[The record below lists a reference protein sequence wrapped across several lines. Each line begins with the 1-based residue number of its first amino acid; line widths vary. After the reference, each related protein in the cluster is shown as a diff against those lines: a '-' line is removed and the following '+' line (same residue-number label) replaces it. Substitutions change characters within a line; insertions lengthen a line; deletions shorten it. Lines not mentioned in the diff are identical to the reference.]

1 MTGMAG
7 ERGQAGGGDLVTG
20 ALGFVGLHLV
30 RALLIDGRSVA
41 GLGRQPGGAPSPDA
55 TGGFARCA
63 GGGRGAL
70 RYEGPA
76 GAFAYHEAS
85 LQDGPALAAAIGA
98 ARPRVIYH
106 LAAQSSAAAS
116 FDDPRDT
123 FASNVLGTL
132 CLLEAVRALPAAE
145 RPIVV
150 VAGSAEEYGPRPPDS
165 PPLVEDSP
173 PAPVSPYAASKAAQT
188 LLCQQYHRTW
198 NLPVVVA
205 RPFAQTGPGQQ
216 PRFAFASFA
225 RQIAAAEAGQ
235 GPAEVV
241 TGDLSPIRDYL
252 HVRDA
257 VAAYRA
263 LAARGRPGEIYNICS
278 GTALTMAEGLRILVA
293 AARVPV
299 AVRRDPSRNRPA
311 DTPRLVGD
319 NRKLRAETGWKPV
332 SDARTAL
339 LDLLD
344 EARKE
349 FA

>member
-1 MTGMAG
+1 MTGPADG
-7 ERGQAGGGDLVTG
+7 RDPAEGGDLVTG

-30 RALLIDGRSVA
+30 RALLRDGRRVA
-41 GLGRQPGGAPSPDA
+41 GLGRQPGREPAPA
-55 TGGFARCA
+55 AAGGFARGA
-63 GGGRGAL
+63 PDRGGAL

-76 GAFAYHEAS
+76 GAFAYHEVD
-85 LQDGPALAAAIGA
+85 LLDGPAVAAAVAA
-98 ARPRVIYH
+98 ARSRVIYH

-116 FDDPRDT
+116 FDDPRGT
-123 FASNVLGTL
+123 LETNVLGTL
-132 CLLEAVRALPAAE
+132 SLLEAVRALPAAA
-145 RPIVV
+145 RPVVV
-150 VAGSAEEYGPRPPDS
+150 VAGSAEEYGPQPPDS
-165 PPLVEDSP
+165 PPLDESCP

-188 LLCQQYHRTW
+188 LLCLQYHRTW
-198 NLPVVVA
+198 RLPVVLA
-205 RPFAQTGPGQQ
+205 RPFAHTGPGQQ
-216 PRFAFASFA
+216 LRFAFASFA
-225 RQIAAAEAGQ
+225 RQIAAAEAGR
-235 GPAEVV
+235 GPGEVA
-241 TGDLSPIRDYL
+241 TGDLSPVRDYL
-252 HVRDA
+252 DVRDV

-299 AVRRDPSRNRPA
+299 AVRRDPGRSRPA

-319 NRKLRAETGWKPV
+319 NRKLREQTGWEPT

>member
-1 MTGMAG
+1 MTDVTD
-7 ERGQAGGGDLVTG
+7 GQDRADAGDLVTG
-20 ALGFVGLHLV
+20 ALGFAGLHLV
-30 RALLIDGRSVA
+30 RALLRDGRRVA
-41 GLGRQPGGAPSPDA
+41 GLGRQPGDESSPA
-55 TGGFARCA
+55 AAGGFARGA
-63 GGGRGAL
+63 RGGDGAL

-76 GAFAYHEAS
+76 GAFAYFEVD
-85 LQDGPALAAAIGA
+85 LRDGPAVAEAVAA

-116 FDDPRDT
+116 FADPRGT
-123 FASNVLGTL
+123 FESNLLGAL
-132 CLLEAVRALPAAE
+132 SLLEAVRALPDGE
-145 RPIVV
+145 RPVVV
-150 VAGSAEEYGPRPPDS
+150 VAGSAEEYGRQPPGA
-165 PPLVEDSP
+165 PPLDESCP

-188 LLCQQYHRTW
+188 LLCLQYHRTW
-198 NLPVVVA
+198 RLPVVLA
-205 RPFAQTGPGQQ
+205 RPFAHTGPGQQ

-225 RQIAAAEAGQ
+225 RQIADAEAGR

-241 TGDLSPIRDYL
+241 TGDLGAVRDYL
-252 HVRDA
+252 HVHDV

-263 LAARGRPGEIYNICS
+263 LAARGRPGEVYNICS

-299 AVRRDPSRNRPA
+299 AVRRDPGRSRPA

-319 NRKLRAETGWKPV
+319 NRKLREQTGWEPA

-349 FA
+349 SA